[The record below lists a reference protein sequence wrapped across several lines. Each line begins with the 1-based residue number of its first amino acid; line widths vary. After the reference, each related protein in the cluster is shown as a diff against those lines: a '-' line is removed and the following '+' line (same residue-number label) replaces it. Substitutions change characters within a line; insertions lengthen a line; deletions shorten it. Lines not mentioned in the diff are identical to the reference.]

1 MRHDF
6 LDRWSRLDS
15 PIHRLPAGVKL
26 PAALGLVVLVVA
38 LPRASWRAFLGI
50 AVLLIGVAVL
60 SRIPIRFI
68 AWRLLTLE
76 PLALGVAGLALFQPD
91 GGRIFATLL
100 AKTTLCLF
108 TMILLSNTTPFSAL
122 LAVMRRACVPALLVS
137 TLALM
142 YRYLFVLTDEAQRMR
157 RARMSRTFR
166 PGRWWT
172 WRILATVIGQLFV
185 RSTERAERI
194 YAAMAAR
201 GWK

>member
-15 PIHRLPAGVKL
+15 PVHRLPAAIKL
-26 PAALGLVVLVVA
+26 PAALAVVIFVVA
-38 LPRASWRAFLGI
+38 LPRGSWGAFLGVAI
-50 AVLLIGVAVL
+50 ALAAVAAA
-60 SRIPIRFI
+60 SRVPVRFI
-68 AWRLLTLE
+68 LWRLVTLE

-100 AKTTLCLF
+100 AKTTLCLL
-108 TMILLSNTTPFSAL
+108 TMVLLSNTTPFSAL
-122 LAVMRRACVPALLVS
+122 LAVMRRARVPGLLVS

-157 RARMSRTFR
+157 RARLSRTFR

-172 WRILATVIGQLFV
+172 WRILATVVGQLFV

-201 GWK
+201 GWR

>member
-6 LDRWSRLDS
+6 IDRYSRLDS
-15 PIHRLPAGVKL
+15 PMHRLPAGLKL
-26 PAALGLVVLVVA
+26 AAALGTVVVTATLPVGAWSAFGVVAGLLVV
-38 LPRASWRAFLGI
+38 I
-50 AVLLIGVAVL
+50 AAL
-60 SRIPIRFI
+60 SRIPPRFVL
-68 AWRLLTLE
+68 WRLVMLE
-76 PLALGVAGLALFQPD
+76 PLALGVAGLAILQPS
-91 GGRIFATLL
+91 GGRIFATML
-100 AKTTLCLF
+100 AKTTLCLLA
-108 TMILLSNTTPFSAL
+108 MILLSNTTPFSAL
-122 LAVMRRACVPALLVS
+122 LGVMRRARVPALLVS

-157 RARMSRTFR
+157 RARVSRTFR

-172 WRILATVIGQLFV
+172 WTTLATVIGQLFV

>member
-1 MRHDF
+1 VRHDF
-6 LDRWSRLDS
+6 MDRWSRLDS
-15 PIHRLPAGVKL
+15 PIHRLPAGFKL
-26 PAALGLVVLVVA
+26 LAALTVVVVIVA
-38 LPRASWRAFLGI
+38 LPRGRWDGFLAV
-50 AVLLIGVAVL
+50 AVLLAGVAAV

-68 AWRLLTLE
+68 LWRLVTLE
-76 PLALGVAGLALFQPD
+76 PLALGAAGLAIFQPD

-100 AKTTLCLF
+100 AKTTLCLL
-108 TMILLSNTTPFSAL
+108 TMILLSNTTSFSAL
-122 LAVMRRACVPALLVS
+122 LAVMRRARVPPLLVS

-142 YRYLFVLTDEAQRMR
+142 YRYLFVLMDEAQRMR
-157 RARMSRTFR
+157 RARASRTFR